1 MDLKFSICTLLIF
14 TTPPPPDVICQP
26 YVAPHF
32 HMII

>member
-14 TTPPPPDVICQP
+14 TTPPPDVICQP